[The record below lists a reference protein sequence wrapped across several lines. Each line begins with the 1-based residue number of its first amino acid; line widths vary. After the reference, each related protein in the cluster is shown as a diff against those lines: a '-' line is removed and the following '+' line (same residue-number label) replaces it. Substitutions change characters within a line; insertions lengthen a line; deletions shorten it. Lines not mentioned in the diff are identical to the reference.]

1 MPSPPARCWGSGLG
15 RRELST
21 SAAEAAKPAA
31 VPKNNAD
38 DGMSSNNAAASIGDN
53 TDSRSYANR
62 DNDNAEV

>member
-1 MPSPPARCWGSGLG
+1 MG